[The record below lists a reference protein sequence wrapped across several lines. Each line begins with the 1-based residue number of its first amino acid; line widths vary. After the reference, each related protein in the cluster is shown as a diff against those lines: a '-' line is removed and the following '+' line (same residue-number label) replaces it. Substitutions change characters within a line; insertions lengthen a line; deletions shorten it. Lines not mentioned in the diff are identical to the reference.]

1 MFSFLPRT
9 LSAELLA
16 CREELAQRCREAE
29 DLAVEKQR
37 LEEEVE
43 RSGRALAEAEGKAQD
58 LAAQLEER
66 EVGHRDGAGGG
77 GSRSPFSFRKKK
89 KNVF

>member
-1 MFSFLPRT
+1 M
-9 LSAELLA
+9 
-16 CREELAQRCREAE
+16 
-29 DLAVEKQR
+29 EKQR

-77 GSRSPFSFRKKK
+77 GSCSPFSFRKKK
-89 KNVF
+89 KMFLKKWFCT